1 MDSPP
6 SPVFLLSGGSL
17 WSCKQWCTWES
28 QTDMWDTD
36 RPLPQQTSLV
46 HRRKNTGVIMM
57 TAFQLAEVLLLWI
70 TVSFSL
76 LCYSGQLQIT
86 GVAWQVDQMKVIG
99 LNPCSEVGIY
109 LSEICSETNCCCL
122 QLTGSRCC
130 RYESSW
136 WFSLRRTEVRTV
148 LKCFLAQKHNLTSK
162 VKYCDLE
169 VELQRGVVISRPLNC
184 D

>member
-1 MDSPP
+1 MCQNIHHSKQLIHISDDVHVTVCIYTCRRRLSHKGFLDGLLMDSPP

-36 RPLPQQTSLV
+36 RPLPQLMSLV
-46 HRRKNTGVIMM
+46 HRRKNTGVIM
-57 TAFQLAEVLLLWI
+57 TAAFQLAEVLLLWI
-70 TVSFSL
+70 RVSFSL

-109 LSEICSETNCCCL
+109 LSEITFFCS
-122 QLTGSRCC
+122 
-130 RYESSW
+130 
-136 WFSLRRTEVRTV
+136 
-148 LKCFLAQKHNLTSK
+148 
-162 VKYCDLE
+162 
-169 VELQRGVVISRPLNC
+169 
-184 D
+184 